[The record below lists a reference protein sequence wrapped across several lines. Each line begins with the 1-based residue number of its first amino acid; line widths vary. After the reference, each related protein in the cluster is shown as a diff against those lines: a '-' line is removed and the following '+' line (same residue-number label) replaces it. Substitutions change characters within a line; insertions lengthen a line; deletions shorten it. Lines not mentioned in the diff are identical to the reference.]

1 MDNARRIE
9 IALPAWVARFY
20 DRAIPAETER
30 QRMAVAIELARS
42 NVTEGTGGP
51 FGAAVFN
58 LGTGALAGVGMNL
71 VLARNNS
78 VLHAEVVAL
87 MMAEQAVGSFDLGA
101 ESGEYELVTSCE
113 PCAMCLGA
121 VHWSGI
127 RRLVIGARRED
138 VERIRFDE
146 GPVFPASYA
155 YLESRGL
162 QVTRDVCRDEAVEVL
177 AQYARENGVIY

>member
-9 IALPAWVARFY
+9 IALPAWAARLY
-20 DRAIPAETER
+20 DKAPPAETER
-30 QRMAVAIELARS
+30 QRMAVAIELARL
-42 NVTEGTGGP
+42 NVAEGTGGP

-58 LGTGALAGVGMNL
+58 LGTGELTGVGMNL

-87 MMAEQAVGSFDLGA
+87 MMAEQAVGSFDLGGDA
-101 ESGEYELVTSCE
+101 GEFELVTSCE

-121 VHWSGI
+121 VHWSGV

-146 GPVFPASYA
+146 GPVFPASYE

-162 QVTRDVCRDEAVEVL
+162 TVTRDVCRAEAVEVL
-177 AQYARENGVIY
+177 ERYARDNGVIY

>member
-1 MDNARRIE
+1 MKRIE
-9 IALPAWVARFY
+9 IGLPDWASSVL
-20 DRAIPAETER
+20 DRTRTYATDRER
-30 QRMAVAIELARS
+30 MSVAIELARS

-87 MMAEQAVGSFDLGA
+87 MMAEQTVGSFDLGA
-101 ESGEYELVTSCE
+101 KSGEYELVTSCE

-146 GPVFPASYA
+146 GPVFPASYE

-162 QVTRDVCRDEAVEVL
+162 TVTRDVCRAEAIEVL
-177 AQYARENGVIY
+177 EKYARENGVIY